1 MKKHLLS
8 IAALS
13 LLAAAAATSASAQE
27 DYQPSP
33 EIVQSQEQFR
43 ENRFGIFIHWGIYS
57 MYGQGEWALNYG
69 P

>member
-13 LLAAAAATSASAQE
+13 FMIVAPAFSASAQE
-27 DYQPSP
+27 DYRPSP

-57 MYGQGEWALNYG
+57 MYGQGE
-69 P
+69 